1 MSKIALIGDPEFILG
16 FKALGIGLF
25 PVTTSQEALDVLKS
39 AIADGYAAI
48 YITEAFASE
57 FLGAIM
63 DLSSQSKASICVIP
77 DKTGSSGLGLER
89 LRKIAAMAIGVD
101 ILKPR

>member
-1 MSKIALIGDPEFILG
+1 MYKIALIGDPEFILG
-16 FKALGIGLF
+16 FKALGIELF
-25 PVTTSQEALDVLKS
+25 PAATSQEALHVLKS
-39 AIADGYAAI
+39 AIADGHAAI
-48 YITEAFASE
+48 YITEVFACE

-63 DLSSQSKASICVIP
+63 DLSSQSRASICIIP

-89 LRKIAAMAIGVD
+89 LRRIAARAIGVD